1 MGILKAAILDSARR
15 HRKLRDDQLSGKF
28 EKISPPKQ
36 PSTDGV
42 LVHNLSSHRFT
53 QQQLTI
59 LSYDAKFSTRDA
71 RPKDFIASFE
81 SALQKCEAGEECK
94 NAMRQQVSTL
104 LLQHKRQM
112 TISKAEDRELLK
124 IRKLEDIVTLPADKG
139 RSTVVMDKAE
149 YCTKLGN
156 LLMDKEAY
164 APSTVSEFKRLV
176 NSINKTIGK
185 LRKAGA
191 LTRREALAAKASD
204 AAMARFYGLP
214 KVHKPGVPLRPIV
227 SLRGT
232 PTFGLSKWLY
242 QRLCFLTKDSEWTV
256 KSAEE
261 FLSRIKRLEVEAD
274 EVMVSFDVISLFTS
288 IPPALAIDTI
298 DGFLREKYDE
308 TDQQLKRVH
317 IIQLLEL
324 CLKTFFTFNGQVYE
338 QKKGTPM
345 GSPLSGLIAE
355 AVLQRLERLV
365 FSSYPPKFWAR
376 YVDDTFVIIKRS
388 DVQTFK
394 TLLNS
399 IFPDIQFTMEEEL
412 NNTLAFL
419 DVQVTK
425 LEDGKIRTTVYRK
438 ATNTRRILHFKSNH
452 PVGHKRSCVRTLFQR
467 VQTHCSDDNGRK
479 EEIKYL
485 HALFKANGY
494 PKSFIR
500 KCLKKPH
507 PERSD
512 GEKPKF
518 WLAIPYV
525 KNVSEATARILKPFG
540 IGVAHKPE
548 STIRQ
553 QIMRPK
559 DPLPVTEQSA
569 VVYSIPCQN
578 CDARYVGETGKRL
591 GTRLHEHQLAIN
603 RKDKLSMVYGHVK
616 QQNHNFAFEKA
627 RVIGR
632 ANDKMARLMLESWSS
647 TGTLNRA
654 IDLHPAYQALR
665 TRLESVR
672 TRPSGQSSR
681 VTRGRQPM
689 PAESR
694 REAGRGS
701 CEQHGTP
708 PHRHAHE
715 AEINSHEPQQL
726 ISPLG
731 DEGEADKHAGSPT
744 ITTVAKGSLVAGAHR
759 RSIVERSAL
768 IGGERAGQTA
778 REKLTGSATLTF
790 TRNGQSHCLKAL
802 LPRPSSNASALSSA
816 PLHRQAAKTQIIELV
831 DQHSGLVG
839 QPESDDT
846 ATKLQRQ
853 IISLSVAA
861 NVSSPFTSF
870 IAVDPDR
877 LVAPKR
883 PAPRMMYDCVDLCAS
898 ACAFTSQS
906 VAVAHACC
914 EESAVPAAAYRMSAA
929 PLWMA
934 VESMPME
941 EMATDAEEDTA
952 CSCGP
957 ASSASAAVATAAE
970 DVVASIAALQEFVGC
985 WPLSA
990 ELSRLLNCSLE
1001 ALQATTPP
1009 NFSGE
1014 DGRIW
1019 ATALVLA
1026 FLKLKAARRS
1036 TEWILLA
1043 KKGRSWLAKHLSA
1056 TTPAGDEKGGDSSL
1070 DGLLSLAKTTLT
1082 SLLLPSP

>member
-1 MGILKAAILDSARR
+1 
-15 HRKLRDDQLSGKF
+15 
-28 EKISPPKQ
+28 
-36 PSTDGV
+36 
-42 LVHNLSSHRFT
+42 
-53 QQQLTI
+53 
-59 LSYDAKFSTRDA
+59 
-71 RPKDFIASFE
+71 
-81 SALQKCEAGEECK
+81 
-94 NAMRQQVSTL
+94 
-104 LLQHKRQM
+104 
-112 TISKAEDRELLK
+112 
-124 IRKLEDIVTLPADKG
+124 
-139 RSTVVMDKAE
+139 
-149 YCTKLGN
+149 
-156 LLMDKEAY
+156 MDKEAY
-164 APSTVSEFKRLV
+164 APSTVSEFKKLV

-185 LRKAGA
+185 LRKAGV

-232 PTFGLSKWLY
+232 PTFGLSKWLN

-274 EVMVSFDVISLFTS
+274 GVMVSFDVISLFTS

-376 YVDDTFVIIKRS
+376 YVDDTFVIIKRN

-412 NNTLAFL
+412 NNQLAFL

-479 EEIKYL
+479 EETKYW
-485 HALFKANGY
+485 HALFKTNGY

-512 GEKPKF
+512 GENPKF

-578 CDARYVGETGKRL
+578 CDARCVGETGKRL

-616 QQNHNFAFEKA
+616 QQNHNFAFEEA

-654 IDLHPAYQALR
+654 LDLHPAYQALR
-665 TRLESVR
+665 TRLQSVR
-672 TRPSGQSSR
+672 TRPSGQSSK

-701 CEQHGTP
+701 CDQHGTP
-708 PHRHAHE
+708 PHRDAHE
-715 AEINSHEPQQL
+715 AEINSHEPRQL

-731 DEGEADKHAGSPT
+731 DEGEADKHAGSPA

-759 RSIVERSAL
+759 RSIVERSAQ
-768 IGGERAGQTA
+768 IGGKRAGH
-778 REKLTGSATLTF
+778 S
-790 TRNGQSHCLKAL
+790 SCLKHGYNTRQASRLKQSRPAGTVNAL
-802 LPRPSSNASALSSA
+802 L
-816 PLHRQAAKTQIIELV
+816 
-831 DQHSGLVG
+831 
-839 QPESDDT
+839 
-846 ATKLQRQ
+846 
-853 IISLSVAA
+853 
-861 NVSSPFTSF
+861 
-870 IAVDPDR
+870 
-877 LVAPKR
+877 
-883 PAPRMMYDCVDLCAS
+883 
-898 ACAFTSQS
+898 
-906 VAVAHACC
+906 
-914 EESAVPAAAYRMSAA
+914 
-929 PLWMA
+929 
-934 VESMPME
+934 
-941 EMATDAEEDTA
+941 
-952 CSCGP
+952 
-957 ASSASAAVATAAE
+957 
-970 DVVASIAALQEFVGC
+970 
-985 WPLSA
+985 
-990 ELSRLLNCSLE
+990 
-1001 ALQATTPP
+1001 
-1009 NFSGE
+1009 
-1014 DGRIW
+1014 
-1019 ATALVLA
+1019 
-1026 FLKLKAARRS
+1026 
-1036 TEWILLA
+1036 
-1043 KKGRSWLAKHLSA
+1043 
-1056 TTPAGDEKGGDSSL
+1056 
-1070 DGLLSLAKTTLT
+1070 
-1082 SLLLPSP
+1082 

>member
-1 MGILKAAILDSARR
+1 MSFMKNCLRRQAQPRGPSSEEEIVTQKFFSLPYMQGTSEMIARQLNQFGIRVSHKPASSLRTVLTRVKDSIPKEEQTNVIYRIPCANCPCVYVGHTGRRLGTRINKHKLAIRRRDPLSLIFAHALQCDRRFNWDNTEVIATANTKRAREFLEAWHSNADSINRHVDLDA
-15 HRKLRDDQLSGKF
+15 HYEGLRSRLTKPSPTPHQRPLIQAPAVLPTYHSP
-28 EKISPPKQ
+28 SPPTQ
-36 PSTDGV
+36 AAVNVLPPPSYPPGSEPNMTPGP
-42 LVHNLSSHRFT
+42 HPSSHANGSPVN
-53 QQQLTI
+53 QQLTI

-176 NSINKTIGK
+176 NSINKTIGE

-227 SLRGT
+227 SLR
-232 PTFGLSKWLY
+232 
-242 QRLCFLTKDSEWTV
+242 
-256 KSAEE
+256 
-261 FLSRIKRLEVEAD
+261 VEAD

-569 VVYSIPCQN
+569 VVYSIPCQ
-578 CDARYVGETGKRL
+578 
-591 GTRLHEHQLAIN
+591 
-603 RKDKLSMVYGHVK
+603 KL
-616 QQNHNFAFEKA
+616 
-627 RVIGR
+627 
-632 ANDKMARLMLESWSS
+632 
-647 TGTLNRA
+647 
-654 IDLHPAYQALR
+654 
-665 TRLESVR
+665 
-672 TRPSGQSSR
+672 
-681 VTRGRQPM
+681 
-689 PAESR
+689 
-694 REAGRGS
+694 
-701 CEQHGTP
+701 
-708 PHRHAHE
+708 
-715 AEINSHEPQQL
+715 
-726 ISPLG
+726 
-731 DEGEADKHAGSPT
+731 
-744 ITTVAKGSLVAGAHR
+744 
-759 RSIVERSAL
+759 
-768 IGGERAGQTA
+768 
-778 REKLTGSATLTF
+778 
-790 TRNGQSHCLKAL
+790 
-802 LPRPSSNASALSSA
+802 
-816 PLHRQAAKTQIIELV
+816 
-831 DQHSGLVG
+831 
-839 QPESDDT
+839 
-846 ATKLQRQ
+846 
-853 IISLSVAA
+853 
-861 NVSSPFTSF
+861 
-870 IAVDPDR
+870 
-877 LVAPKR
+877 
-883 PAPRMMYDCVDLCAS
+883 
-898 ACAFTSQS
+898 
-906 VAVAHACC
+906 
-914 EESAVPAAAYRMSAA
+914 
-929 PLWMA
+929 
-934 VESMPME
+934 
-941 EMATDAEEDTA
+941 
-952 CSCGP
+952 
-957 ASSASAAVATAAE
+957 
-970 DVVASIAALQEFVGC
+970 
-985 WPLSA
+985 
-990 ELSRLLNCSLE
+990 
-1001 ALQATTPP
+1001 
-1009 NFSGE
+1009 
-1014 DGRIW
+1014 
-1019 ATALVLA
+1019 
-1026 FLKLKAARRS
+1026 
-1036 TEWILLA
+1036 
-1043 KKGRSWLAKHLSA
+1043 
-1056 TTPAGDEKGGDSSL
+1056 
-1070 DGLLSLAKTTLT
+1070 
-1082 SLLLPSP
+1082 

>member
-1 MGILKAAILDSARR
+1 MHKKIFSFI
-15 HRKLRDDQLSGKF
+15 QLV
-28 EKISPPKQ
+28 
-36 PSTDGV
+36 D
-42 LVHNLSSHRFT
+42 HNIALAFYTT
-53 QQQLTI
+53 QQQLAI

-104 LLQHKRQM
+104 LLQHKRQT

-124 IRKLEDIVTLPADKG
+124 IRRLEDIVTLPADKG

-149 YCTKLGN
+149 YCKKLGD
-156 LLMDKEAY
+156 LLMDEEAY
-164 APSTVSEFKRLV
+164 APSTVSEFKKLV

-204 AAMARFYGLP
+204 AEMARFYGLP

-227 SLRGT
+227 SLRE
-232 PTFGLSKWLY
+232 L
-242 QRLCFLTKDSEWTV
+242 RV

-261 FLSRIKRLEVEAD
+261 ILARIKRLEVEAD

-317 IIQLLEL
+317 IIELLEL

-376 YVDDTFVIIKRS
+376 YVDDTFVIIKRG
-388 DVQTFK
+388 DVQAFK
-394 TLLNS
+394 ALLNS

-412 NNTLAFL
+412 NNQLAFL

-425 LEDGKIRTTVYRK
+425 LEDGWIRTRVYRK
-438 ATNTRRILHFKSNH
+438 AANISQILHFKSNH
-452 PVGHKRSCVRTLFQR
+452 PVGRKRSCVRTLFQR

-494 PKSFIR
+494 PRSFIR

-507 PERSD
+507 PERLD

-525 KNVSEATARILKPFG
+525 KNVSEATARILKPL
-540 IGVAHKPE
+540 GVGLAHKPE

-591 GTRLHEHQLAIN
+591 GTRLHEHQLATN

-632 ANDKMARLMLESWSS
+632 ANDKMARLVLE
-647 TGTLNRA
+647 
-654 IDLHPAYQALR
+654 
-665 TRLESVR
+665 
-672 TRPSGQSSR
+672 
-681 VTRGRQPM
+681 
-689 PAESR
+689 
-694 REAGRGS
+694 
-701 CEQHGTP
+701 
-708 PHRHAHE
+708 
-715 AEINSHEPQQL
+715 
-726 ISPLG
+726 
-731 DEGEADKHAGSPT
+731 
-744 ITTVAKGSLVAGAHR
+744 
-759 RSIVERSAL
+759 
-768 IGGERAGQTA
+768 
-778 REKLTGSATLTF
+778 
-790 TRNGQSHCLKAL
+790 
-802 LPRPSSNASALSSA
+802 
-816 PLHRQAAKTQIIELV
+816 
-831 DQHSGLVG
+831 
-839 QPESDDT
+839 T
-846 ATKLQRQ
+846 AT
-853 IISLSVAA
+853 
-861 NVSSPFTSF
+861 FGDT
-870 IAVDPDR
+870 R
-877 LVAPKR
+877 LVAL
-883 PAPRMMYDCVDLCAS
+883 AD
-898 ACAFTSQS
+898 
-906 VAVAHACC
+906 
-914 EESAVPAAAYRMSAA
+914 AASAA
-929 PLWMA
+929 P
-934 VESMPME
+934 
-941 EMATDAEEDTA
+941 D
-952 CSCGP
+952 
-957 ASSASAAVATAAE
+957 ASSS
-970 DVVASIAALQEFVGC
+970 GC
-985 WPLSA
+985 HLPFIIMYRTNES
-990 ELSRLLNCSLE
+990 
-1001 ALQATTPP
+1001 
-1009 NFSGE
+1009 FSSPTG
-1014 DGRIW
+1014 
-1019 ATALVLA
+1019 VL
-1026 FLKLKAARRS
+1026 FLPK
-1036 TEWILLA
+1036 WDM
-1043 KKGRSWLAKHLSA
+1043 G
-1056 TTPAGDEKGGDSSL
+1056 
-1070 DGLLSLAKTTLT
+1070 
-1082 SLLLPSP
+1082 